1 VRVHDADRG
10 IYLGRT
16 GTTSVF
22 SGAQRSTLVLGPT
35 RSGKTSS
42 LLIPNVLLASGPV
55 ITTSTKDDIVRMTSR
70 QRAHGGHV
78 AMFDPSGTVECP
90 PSVQRVGWSPIDAAA
105 TWDGAVLTAISMV
118 DASRLR
124 ARGAGTTDHWSER
137 AGALLAP
144 LLHAAALEGAGIG
157 GLARWVDLREG
168 NEALAALV
176 RHRGESHQ
184 APAALGGL
192 LATEDRELSGIWSTT
207 SGVLGAWRTDAA
219 RVASSAP
226 PLDIARFLAGA
237 NTLHVVAPSR
247 HQVAA
252 APLVVGLLDALVHA
266 TYERHEE
273 GASLLLALDEL
284 ANVAPLPSLPS
295 IVSEGAGQG
304 VLVLGCLQDLSQAR
318 VRWGAAADG
327 FLSLFPTTVA
337 LRGIADVTTLDA
349 LSHLAGRH
357 ESVTT
362 SVARA
367 RRGHRV
373 VTRSIVERQR
383 LAPDEIGRG
392 VVGHA
397 LALDAANRLGWVTLT
412 PAHLDRRFDPARSLS

>member
-1 VRVHDADRG
+1 M
-10 IYLGRT
+10 
-16 GTTSVF
+16 F

-42 LLIPNVLLASGPV
+42 LLIPNVLLASGTV
-55 ITTSTKDDIVRMTSR
+55 VTTSTKDDVLRATSR
-70 QRAHGGHV
+70 QRARCGHV
-78 AMFDPSGTVECP
+78 LMFDPSGTIECP
-90 PSVQRVGWSPIDAAA
+90 DYMQRIGWSPIDAAR
-105 TWDGAVLTAISMV
+105 TWDGAVLTAASMV
-118 DASRLR
+118 DAARLR
-124 ARGAGTTDHWSER
+124 ARGAGATDHWSER

-144 LLHAAALEGAGIG
+144 LLHAAALEGSGISE
-157 GLARWVDLREG
+157 LARWVDLREG
-168 NEALAALV
+168 AGALATLV
-176 RHRGESHQ
+176 RHRGEDHQ
-184 APAALGGL
+184 GPAGLCGL
-192 LATEDRELSGIWSTT
+192 LATEARELSGIWSTAA
-207 SGVLGAWRTDAA
+207 GVLGAWRTDAA

-226 PLDIARFLAGA
+226 PIDVPRFLAGA

-247 HQVAA
+247 HQVAT

-266 TYERHEE
+266 TYERHEQ

-304 VLVLGCLQDLSQAR
+304 VLVIGCLQDLSQAR

-337 LRGIADVTTLDA
+337 LRGIADVATLDA

-362 SVARA
+362 SVARG

-373 VTRSIVERQR
+373 VTRSIVERPR
-383 LAPDEIGRG
+383 LAADEIARG
-392 VVGHA
+392 ADGHA
-397 LALDAANRLGWVTLT
+397 LALDATNRVGWVALT
-412 PAHLDRRFDPARSLS
+412 PAHLDQRFAPVRSLS